1 MSNIKPFKAVV
12 YNQEKITDLS
22 SVVCPP
28 YDVISPSR
36 QDYFHEKDPH
46 NLIHLI
52 LGKDIPGE
60 DKYQRSAA
68 LFKEWFKNKVFI
80 QEEKPVIF
88 FYAQEYR
95 IKGENRVR
103 FGLIG
108 LLRLSDKK
116 KAVFG
121 HEHTR
126 KEPKEDRTRLF
137 KEVKANLSPIF
148 VIFPDKK
155 RIIRLLRDFTK
166 GKKPYMEAADDEK
179 TIHHVWRIDSIEML
193 EKIQKSMDPENM
205 FIADGHH
212 RYEVASNFRDEMAEK
227 LGNKFTGEED
237 FNYVMAYFTN
247 TDPQGLTILPINRL
261 LKRHEALNIK
271 DFLSGL
277 SEYFNIEE
285 IKDKVRF
292 LFLLQKAG
300 KAEHV
305 IGMYYQKKF
314 WLLRVKNIKILDK
327 MITDKPPQYRS
338 LDVSILNYI
347 VFRNILK
354 MNLED
359 KGELEYI
366 QDPDELID
374 LVDKNPTYAGFF
386 LNSVKMEQI
395 MAVALAGEKMPPKS
409 TYFYPKVL
417 SGLAINKLEDV

>member
-1 MSNIKPFKAVV
+1 MSNIKPFKAVI
-12 YNQEKITDLS
+12 YNQEKIKDLS

-28 YDVISPSR
+28 YDVISSER
-36 QDYFHEKDPH
+36 QDYFHEKHPN

-60 DKYQRSAA
+60 DKYQRSARI
-68 LFKEWFKNKVFI
+68 FKEWLKNKVFI
-80 QEEKPVIF
+80 REENPVIF
-88 FYAQEYR
+88 FYSQEYR
-95 IKGENRVR
+95 IKGEKRTR

-108 LLRLSDKK
+108 LLRLADKK

-126 KEPKEDRTRLF
+126 KEPKEDRTKLF

-155 RIIRLLRDFTK
+155 RIIRLLQDFVK
-166 GKKPYMEAADDEK
+166 GKKPYMEASDDEK
-179 TIHHVWRIDSIEML
+179 TVHCLWRIDSAEML
-193 EKIQKSMDPENM
+193 EKIQKSMEPESM

-212 RYEVASNFRDEMAEK
+212 RYEVASNFRDEMSEK

-261 LKRHEALNIK
+261 LKRHEALDIK
-271 DFLSGL
+271 DFLAEL
-277 SEYFNIEE
+277 SEFFTIEE
-285 IKDKVRF
+285 LKDKVKF

-327 MITDKPPQYRS
+327 MITDKPPEYRS

-347 VFRNILK
+347 VFKKILK
-354 MNLED
+354 MDLED

-366 QDPDELID
+366 QDPDELIG
-374 LVDKNPTYAGFF
+374 LVDQNPTYAGFF

>member
-1 MSNIKPFKAVV
+1 MTNIKPFKAVV
-12 YNQEKITDLS
+12 YNPEKIKDLS

-28 YDVISPSR
+28 YDVISSVR
-36 QDYFHEKDPH
+36 QDYFHGKDPH

-60 DKYQRSAA
+60 DKYQRSA
-68 LFKEWFKNKVFI
+68 LIFKEWFKNKVFV

-88 FYAQEYR
+88 FYAQEYW
-95 IKGENRVR
+95 IKCEKRVR

-108 LLRLSDKK
+108 LLRLADKK
-116 KAVFG
+116 KTVFG

-126 KEPKEDRTRLF
+126 REPKEDRARLF
-137 KEVKANLSPIF
+137 KAVKANLSPIF

-155 RIIRLLRDFTK
+155 RIIRFLRDSVK
-166 GKKPYMEAADDEK
+166 VKKPQMEALDDEK
-179 TIHHVWRIDSIEML
+179 TVHRVWRIDSTEML
-193 EKIQKSMDPENM
+193 EKIQKSMQPESM

-212 RYEVASNFRDEMAEK
+212 RYEVASNFRDEMFEK

-261 LKRHEALNIK
+261 LKRPEALNIE
-271 DFLSGL
+271 DFLSEL
-277 SEYFNIEE
+277 SGFFSIEE
-285 IKDKVRF
+285 IKDKVKF

-300 KAEHV
+300 RAEHV
-305 IGMYYQKKF
+305 IGMYYQKTF
-314 WLLRVKNIKILDK
+314 WLLRVKNIKMLDK
-327 MITDKPPQYRS
+327 MIADKPAEYRS

-347 VFRNILK
+347 VFKKILK

-366 QDPDELID
+366 QDPDELIK
-374 LVDKNPTYAGFF
+374 LVDKDSANAGFF

>member
-1 MSNIKPFKAVV
+1 MTNIKPFKAVV
-12 YNQEKITDLS
+12 YNPEKIKDLS

-28 YDVISPSR
+28 YDVISPVR
-36 QDYFHEKDPH
+36 QDYFHKKDPH

-60 DKYQRSAA
+60 DKYQRSAL
-68 LFKEWFKNKVFI
+68 LFKEWLKNKVLI

-88 FYAQEYR
+88 FYAQEYWL
-95 IKGENRVR
+95 KCEKRVR

-108 LLRLSDKK
+108 LLRLADKK

-137 KEVKANLSPIF
+137 KAVKANLSPIF

-155 RIIRLLRDFTK
+155 RIIRFLQDYVK
-166 GKKPYMEAADDEK
+166 VKKPHMQALDDEK
-179 TIHHVWRIDSIEML
+179 TIHRVWRIDSPEML
-193 EKIQKSMDPENM
+193 EKIQKSMQPESM

-212 RYEVASNFRDEMAEK
+212 RYEVASNFRDEMFEK

-261 LKRHEALNIK
+261 IKRTEALSIE
-271 DFLSGL
+271 DFLSEL
-277 SEYFNIEE
+277 SGFFNIEE
-285 IKDKVRF
+285 VKDKVKF

-300 KAEHV
+300 RVEHV
-305 IGMYYQKKF
+305 IGMYYQKTF
-314 WLLRVKNIKILDK
+314 RLLRVKNIKMLDK
-327 MITDKPPQYRS
+327 MIADKPAEYRS

-347 VFRNILK
+347 VFAKILK

-366 QDPDELID
+366 QDPDELIG
-374 LVDKNPTYAGFF
+374 LVDKEPANAGFF

-395 MAVALAGEKMPPKS
+395 MSVALAGEKMPPKS

>member
-1 MSNIKPFKAVV
+1 M
-12 YNQEKITDLS
+12 
-22 SVVCPP
+22 
-28 YDVISPSR
+28 
-36 QDYFHEKDPH
+36 
-46 NLIHLI
+46 
-52 LGKDIPGE
+52 
-60 DKYQRSAA
+60 
-68 LFKEWFKNKVFI
+68 
-80 QEEKPVIF
+80 
-88 FYAQEYR
+88 
-95 IKGENRVR
+95 
-103 FGLIG
+103 
-108 LLRLSDKK
+108 
-116 KAVFG
+116 
-121 HEHTR
+121 
-126 KEPKEDRTRLF
+126 
-137 KEVKANLSPIF
+137 
-148 VIFPDKK
+148 
-155 RIIRLLRDFTK
+155 
-166 GKKPYMEAADDEK
+166 
-179 TIHHVWRIDSIEML
+179 
-193 EKIQKSMDPENM
+193 
-205 FIADGHH
+205 
-212 RYEVASNFRDEMAEK
+212 
-227 LGNKFTGEED
+227 GNKFTGEED

-261 LKRHEALNIK
+261 LKKHEALNIK

-327 MITDKPPQYRS
+327 MITDKPPEYRS

-347 VFRNILK
+347 VFKNILK